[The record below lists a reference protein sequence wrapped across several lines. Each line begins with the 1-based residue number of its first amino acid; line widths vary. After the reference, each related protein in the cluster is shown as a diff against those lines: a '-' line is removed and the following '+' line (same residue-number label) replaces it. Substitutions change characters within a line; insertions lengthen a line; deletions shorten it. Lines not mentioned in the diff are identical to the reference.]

1 MQVGLATYETD
12 RNLPGHTN
20 RPIGVAINEER
31 RDAILR
37 TMVRNIYQYHNNEIF
52 AVLRN
57 EYMDW
62 ELPSKDNS
70 AAVKRNIYQ
79 VGPYLKSIIIFRLN

>member
-12 RNLPGHTN
+12 RNLPGHAS

-70 AAVKRNIYQ
+70 VAVKRNIYQ
-79 VGPYLKSIIIFRLN
+79 VGPYLKTIIILSI